1 MRIIVAGSNG
11 FLGRN
16 LRDFF
21 SSRPEFTVTFLSRD
35 DLDLTDR
42 LALTEFCKLHSPD
55 LLLHV
60 AVSLS
65 DLTNNL
71 LMYYALEAC
80 SPYCG
85 KIIMIGSGAEYS
97 HQRYIPLMTED
108 YFDPLIPPSNNNV
121 YHASKHLI
129 SRLHIDSSVNN
140 IYNFRVF
147 GLYGPYEDYTRRLIS
162 NNIFNFLNGDNMS
175 ALANH
180 SFDYL
185 YVDDLISAI
194 LHFANYSDIPA
205 FRTYNL
211 CSGHSDSFYSILC
224 EVIASLG
231 GSSSSIHMDSLTP
244 TELDYSGNN
253 SRFES
258 EFSYSIRQT
267 SYSSATDSIRRWLV
281 SDVLT
286 HS

>member
-16 LRDFF
+16 LRDYF

-85 KIIMIGSGAEYS
+85 KIIMIG
-97 HQRYIPLMTED
+97 
-108 YFDPLIPPSNNNV
+108 
-121 YHASKHLI
+121 
-129 SRLHIDSSVNN
+129 
-140 IYNFRVF
+140 
-147 GLYGPYEDYTRRLIS
+147 
-162 NNIFNFLNGDNMS
+162 
-175 ALANH
+175 
-180 SFDYL
+180 
-185 YVDDLISAI
+185 
-194 LHFANYSDIPA
+194 
-205 FRTYNL
+205 
-211 CSGHSDSFYSILC
+211 
-224 EVIASLG
+224 
-231 GSSSSIHMDSLTP
+231 
-244 TELDYSGNN
+244 
-253 SRFES
+253 
-258 EFSYSIRQT
+258 
-267 SYSSATDSIRRWLV
+267 
-281 SDVLT
+281 
-286 HS
+286 